1 MNAFFR
7 NRSPEGVRF
16 LSLKWKALLLTSLV
30 LVAVTVSYTGLNY
43 FVLDQQFQKRRL
55 SIQQEYA
62 RQVQGLLDQSSQR
75 LRQLG
80 AILASLPDIQRQLA
94 GPPSGDMTAAFD
106 HLWTNLAIDRGM
118 EVLVLFSD
126 PGHAAIA
133 RGWRAGDARAK
144 RLTQT
149 VKRVIENETPEELY
163 DCANECIQFAV
174 IPVLSPGDRSGA
186 MVLGVSLADVV
197 LDFQRVSGAD
207 MGLIAS
213 APIPDPGS
221 ADTTRYLKNWRQRV
235 VAVSNSARNIPLLSA
250 VAARFPFSQP
260 IEAAIYES
268 VEGHAFEVRLVPL
281 AGSPKMGQAH
291 LVVIAEV
298 TGQVQEIQGTTH
310 RNIALGIG
318 GLIVAESLLLAVLWG
333 PMSRLKRA
341 ASNLPLLAESAFT
354 QVRAAISGMHAGR
367 WLRDEVDVLNTTA
380 VTLSSQL
387 ETLHGELDKKSQDLA
402 ERVNELGQERDFVTQ
417 VLDTAQV
424 IILTQNRHHEILMTN
439 PYAETLAGYSRAELL
454 GRSFLSLMARDQ
466 PTVGQFSYL
475 ADLVS
480 GASVHAQ
487 EECDL
492 RCKDDSTL
500 QVVWHHS
507 RLKGLSRDDP
517 MILSVGMDITARK
530 RAEMRL
536 AWLADHDP
544 LTGLFNRRRLQEELE
559 EAIARAKRYEHSGA
573 LIFFDLDQF
582 KYVNDTSGHP
592 AGDRLLEALGGSLP
606 QVLREIDVIGR
617 LGGDEFAIVLGRAD
631 AQEASQVAKK
641 ILEHITDSEF
651 RFGSKIHKVSASIGI
666 ALFPAHGS
674 NVKDLLTHAD
684 LAMYQAKET
693 GRGRWHVFSFE
704 DQGQRLMQERVLWKE
719 RVENALA
726 EKRFVL
732 FVQPIVEIRSGITCH
747 YEVLV
752 RMRADDGSLISPANF
767 IEVAERAGLIHAI
780 DRMVLSEAMRSLAKL
795 KRHGRQISFS
805 INLSAHAFNDPELLP
820 FVQRLLYETNLD
832 PKQVILEM
840 TETAAVADL
849 GSARRL
855 IEAIRDLGCAFALDD
870 FGRGFSSFYYLKE
883 LPMEYVKIDGSF
895 IRGLADRP
903 DDQALVR
910 AMGQI
915 AKAFGKKTVAEHVE
929 TGAVLNLLAQ
939 FEIDYAQGYFTGKPV
954 EMSAAFAD
962 DVAA

>member
-1 MNAFFR
+1 MAHSKR
-7 NRSPEGVRF
+7 RDRF
-16 LSLKWKALLLTSLV
+16 LSLKWKALILTSLV
-30 LVAVTVSYTGLNY
+30 LVVVTVSYTGLNY
-43 FVLDQQFQKRRL
+43 FALNQQFQKRRIG
-55 SIQQEYA
+55 IQQEYA

-80 AILASLPDIQRQLA
+80 TVLASLPEIQLQL
-94 GPPSGDMTAAFD
+94 GRSPSAEAAAAFD
-106 HLWTNLAIDRGM
+106 RLWTNLALDRDM
-118 EVLVLFSD
+118 QVLILFSD
-126 PGHAAIA
+126 PGHAIIA

-144 RLTQT
+144 RLAQT
-149 VKRVIENETPEELY
+149 VKRVIANETPEEIY
-163 DCANECIQFAV
+163 DCADECIQFAV
-174 IPVLSPGDRSGA
+174 IPVLGPGNRSGA

-213 APIPDPGS
+213 GSDPNPES
-221 ADTTRYLKNWRQRV
+221 ADRTRFLKNWGQRV
-235 VAVSNSARNIPLLSA
+235 VAVSNSARNIPLLNA
-250 VAARFPFSQP
+250 VASHFPFSQP
-260 IEAAIYES
+260 IETGIYES
-268 VEGHAFEVRLVPL
+268 LDEHAFEVRLVPL
-281 AGSPKMGQAH
+281 AGSPKMAQAH

-298 TGQVQEIQGTTH
+298 TGQVQEIRETTH
-310 RNIALGIG
+310 RNIALGIA

-341 ASNLPLLAESAFT
+341 ASNLPLLAESAFA

-367 WLRDEVDVLNTTA
+367 WLPDEVDVLNTTA

-387 ETLHGELDKKSQDLA
+387 ETLHGEIAKKSQDLS
-402 ERVNELGQERDFVTQ
+402 ERVNELGRERDFVTQ
-417 VLDTAQV
+417 VLYTAQV

-439 PYAETLAGYSRAELL
+439 PYAETLSGYSRAELL
-454 GRSFLSLMARDQ
+454 GRSFLSLLARDQ
-466 PTVGQFSYL
+466 PTVGQTNHL

-480 GASVHAQ
+480 GASAHVQ

-530 RAEMRL
+530 RAEIRL

-559 EAIARAKRYEHSGA
+559 EAIARAKRYEQSGA

-592 AGDRLLEALGGSLP
+592 AGDRLLEDLGGSLP

-617 LGGDEFAIVLGRAD
+617 LGGDEFAIVLGRAEAD
-631 AQEASQVAKK
+631 EASQVAKK
-641 ILEHITDSEF
+641 VLEHIKNSEF

-666 ALFPAHGS
+666 ALFPQHGS

-693 GRGRWHVFSFE
+693 GRGRWHVFSVE
-704 DQGQRLMQERVLWKE
+704 DQSQRLMQERVLWKE

-732 FVQPIVEIRSGITCH
+732 FVQPIVDIRSGITCH

-752 RMRADDGSLISPANF
+752 RMRGDDGSLISPANF

-780 DRMVLSEAMRSLAKL
+780 DRMVLSDSMRSLAKL

-832 PKQVILEM
+832 PKQIILEM

-855 IEAIRDLGCAFALDD
+855 IESIRDLGCAFALDD

-903 DDQALVR
+903 DDQALVK
-910 AMGQI
+910 AMSQI

-929 TGAVLNLLAQ
+929 SAAVYNLLAQ
-939 FEIDYAQGYFTGKPV
+939 FEIDYAQGYYTGRPI

>member
-1 MNAFFR
+1 MNKFFR
-7 NRSPEGVRF
+7 NNPAHPGRF

-43 FVLDQQFQKRRL
+43 FALDQQFQKRRI

-80 AILASLPDIQRQLA
+80 TVLASLPDIQRQLS
-94 GPPSGDMTAAFD
+94 PSPSGETVTAFD
-106 HLWTNLAIDRGM
+106 RLWTTLAIDRGM
-118 EVLVLFSD
+118 EILALFSD
-126 PGHAAIA
+126 PSHAVIA
-133 RGWRAGDARAK
+133 RGWRAGDARAN
-144 RLTQT
+144 RLVQT
-149 VKRVIENETPEELY
+149 VKRVIENEAPEELY
-163 DCANECIQFAV
+163 DCADECIQFAV
-174 IPVLSPGDRSGA
+174 IPVLGPGNRSGA

-207 MGLIAS
+207 MGLVAS
-213 APIPDPGS
+213 ARVPNPGS
-221 ADTTRYLKNWRQRV
+221 ADSTRFLKNWRQRV
-235 VAVSNSARNIPLLSA
+235 VAVSNAARNVPLLNA
-250 VAARFPFSQP
+250 VASRFPFSQP
-260 IEAAIYES
+260 IETAIYES
-268 VEGHAFEVRLVPL
+268 LDGHAFEVRLVPL
-281 AGSPKMGQAH
+281 AGSLKLTQAH

-298 TGQVQEIQGTTH
+298 TGQVQEIRETTH
-310 RNIALGIG
+310 RNIALGIA
-318 GLIVAESLLLAVLWG
+318 GLLVAESLLLATLWG

-341 ASNLPLLAESAFT
+341 ASNLPLLAESAFA
-354 QVRAAISGMHAGR
+354 QVRAAIHGMHEGR
-367 WLRDEVDVLNTTA
+367 WLPDEVDVLNTTA

-387 ETLHGELDKKSQDLA
+387 ETLHGDLAKKSRDLSD
-402 ERVNELGQERDFVTQ
+402 RVKELGQERDFVTQ

-424 IILTQNRHHEILMTN
+424 IILTQNRRHEIVMAN
-439 PYAETLAGYSRAELL
+439 PYTETLSGYSRAALH
-454 GRSFLSLMARDQ
+454 GRSFPSLLARDQ
-466 PTVGQFSYL
+466 SNVGQLGYL
-475 ADLVS
+475 EDLVS
-480 GASVHAQ
+480 GASAHVQ

-492 RCKDDSTL
+492 RCSDDSTL

-517 MILSVGMDITARK
+517 IILSVGMDITARK
-530 RAEMRL
+530 RAEIRL

-559 EAIARAKRYEHSGA
+559 EAIARAKRYGHSGA
-573 LIFFDLDQF
+573 LIFLDLDQF

-606 QVLREIDVIGR
+606 RVLREIDVIGR

-631 AQEASQVAKK
+631 AQEASQVARK
-641 ILEHITDSEF
+641 ILEHITNSEF
-651 RFGSKIHKVSASIGI
+651 RFGSKLHKVSASIGI
-666 ALFPAHGS
+666 ALFPEHGS

-704 DQGQRLMQERVLWKE
+704 DQSQRLMQERVMWKE

-732 FVQPIVEIRSGITCH
+732 FVQPIVDIRSGITCH

-752 RMRADDGSLISPANF
+752 RMRADDGSLVSPGTF

-780 DRMVLSEAMRSLAKL
+780 DRTVLSDAMRSLAKL
-795 KRHGRQISFS
+795 KRRGRQISFS
-805 INLSAHAFNDPELLP
+805 INLSAHAFNDPEILP

-832 PKQVILEM
+832 PKQIILEM

-855 IEAIRDLGCAFALDD
+855 IESIRDLGCAFALDD

-895 IRGLADRP
+895 IRGLA
-903 DDQALVR
+903 
-910 AMGQI
+910 
-915 AKAFGKKTVAEHVE
+915 
-929 TGAVLNLLAQ
+929 
-939 FEIDYAQGYFTGKPV
+939 
-954 EMSAAFAD
+954 
-962 DVAA
+962 